1 MAINNIQTQQSNA
14 GNIYQKYTEKY
25 RASKPEKK
33 EIKISQKSNP
43 HLDEMRDLSP
53 SELKDF
59 LSSDEKKVL
68 KEVFGDLAVDKY
80 SNNLYNSSK
89 STDLLKGSQIDIKL

>member
-1 MAINNIQTQQSNA
+1 
-14 GNIYQKYTEKY
+14 
-25 RASKPEKK
+25 
-33 EIKISQKSNP
+33 
-43 HLDEMRDLSP
+43 MRDLSP

-80 SNNLYNSSK
+80 SNNFYNSSK
-89 STDLLKGSQIDIKL
+89 STDLVKGSQIDIKL